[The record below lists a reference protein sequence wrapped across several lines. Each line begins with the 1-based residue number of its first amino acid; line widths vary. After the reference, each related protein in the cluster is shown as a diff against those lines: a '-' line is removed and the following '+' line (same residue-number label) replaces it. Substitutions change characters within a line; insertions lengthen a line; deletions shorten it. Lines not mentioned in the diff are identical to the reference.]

1 MINKKKALCS
11 IAFTFTLIM
20 LTPTVSK
27 ARNLTIVYVTDTG
40 KKYHSYNC
48 GYLHSKREITL
59 VDAIMLNYEP
69 CSMCNP
75 PEISDDDFQELLEI
89 LDIKDSLKKKY
100 TYKETVSEAKT
111 TFENQKNQI
120 KQLMQENE
128 QLEHEK
134 DNSSVLSFLAG
145 SIISCAATVFVRKNK
160 D

>member
-48 GYLHSKREITL
+48 SYLHSKREITL

-69 CSMCNP
+69 CSRCNP

-89 LDIKDSLKKKY
+89 LEIKESLKKKA
-100 TYKETVSEAKT
+100 TYKETVSEAK
-111 TFENQKNQI
+111 EKYAEQKEQI
-120 KQLMQENE
+120 KQLEQENKR
-128 QLEHEK
+128 LK
-134 DNSSVLSFLAG
+134 DKNDSDSFWSFIWG
-145 SIISCAATVFVRKNK
+145 SAISCGAAFLLQKNK
-160 D
+160 N